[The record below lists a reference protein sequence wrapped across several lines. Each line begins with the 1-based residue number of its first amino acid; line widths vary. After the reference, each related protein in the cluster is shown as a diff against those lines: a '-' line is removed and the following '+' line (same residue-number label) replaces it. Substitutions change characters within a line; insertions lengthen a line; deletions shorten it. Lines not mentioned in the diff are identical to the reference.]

1 MKCVSPDYHA
11 GLLNFMASVKNY
23 FGLDNEYD
31 TLAEADRFLAEKP
44 DNVFVLLIDAM
55 GSKILEKHLP
65 ADSFLRSH
73 TVRNIT
79 TVYPSTTA
87 AATTI
92 FLTGM
97 APVSSGWMGWMEYFK
112 EVDDFRILFLNRG
125 YYTWHPYDDHLIEK
139 TIVSQRHLPSQF
151 ADAGKEMR
159 IINPKFDPA
168 GVKSIEEMTE
178 RILTYA
184 NTFHNT
190 YTYAYWDEFDMLL
203 HEAGTDAPEV
213 TEDLRRIDKA
223 VSRLA
228 ERLPAGNL
236 LFVIADH
243 GQINVHTEDLT
254 DHPDLMDTMIRKTA
268 LEARCTV
275 FYIKPG
281 CEELFERLFRKYY
294 GDAFELMRSRDFL
307 KKYMGPFKPH
317 KRVSDFLG
325 THVAAARSNVSL
337 ACGNERN
344 LIGDH
349 AGLTEDE
356 MMVPLIVYRKE
367 GDKI

>member
-1 MKCVSPDYHA
+1 M
-11 GLLNFMASVKNY
+11 
-23 FGLDNEYD
+23 
-31 TLAEADRFLAEKP
+31 
-44 DNVFVLLIDAM
+44 
-55 GSKILEKHLP
+55 
-65 ADSFLRSH
+65 
-73 TVRNIT
+73 
-79 TVYPSTTA
+79 
-87 AATTI
+87 
-92 FLTGM
+92 
-97 APVSSGWMGWMEYFK
+97 
-112 EVDDFRILFLNRG
+112 
-125 YYTWHPYDDHLIEK
+125 
-139 TIVSQRHLPSQF
+139 
-151 ADAGKEMR
+151 
-159 IINPKFDPA
+159 
-168 GVKSIEEMTE
+168 
-178 RILTYA
+178 
-184 NTFHNT
+184 
-190 YTYAYWDEFDMLL
+190 
-203 HEAGTDAPEV
+203 
-213 TEDLRRIDKA
+213 
-223 VSRLA
+223 
-228 ERLPAGNL
+228 
-236 LFVIADH
+236 
-243 GQINVHTEDLT
+243 T

-281 CEELFERLFRKYY
+281 CEELFERLFKKYY